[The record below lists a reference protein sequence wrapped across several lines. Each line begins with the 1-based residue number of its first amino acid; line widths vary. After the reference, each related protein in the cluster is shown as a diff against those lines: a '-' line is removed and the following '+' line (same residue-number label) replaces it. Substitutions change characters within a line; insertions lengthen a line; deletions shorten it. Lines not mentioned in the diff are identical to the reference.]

1 MPSDGPG
8 LMTRTAPAARAFV
21 GSPDLAVRVRRAR
34 NLALD
39 HLLDTRTAEGCWRQP
54 FDLSAISGAAYVVM
68 LRTTGLIE
76 QAGAA
81 RDEMMLVRHMLRQR
95 NRDGGFFKFPGSPSS
110 RAVTALVLTALRSSL
125 GVVLPA
131 HRPQRWFAPNP
142 ELGSELEQCIELAIG
157 EAESF
162 LRGSKSAGSWRFE
175 GDVALPTS
183 ILRAFA
189 DPTRE
194 RPPVL
199 PISPRL
205 IALVHRSRLL
215 AKAQQQFSALIH
227 TVIPALSVIHAAA
240 VKERRRVDGRRMP
253 DAPETA
259 SEARSGRST
268 RELAE
273 LITSRQNRRG
283 DWFYCTPYTMLN
295 LMALRAAGVPADDPA
310 ITRAHRFLRES
321 LYDDG
326 LGGYAPSLM
335 NSDIWDTSVATF
347 TYLSM
352 RGRAAGDPHILPAIE
367 FLLENQGR
375 DGGYGWG
382 SGSLN
387 DCDTDSTAAVLRALS
402 GAVESAT
409 YQLESRIRSVMDR
422 CREYLLSRQT
432 RQGGFCVWA
441 PTRIVVRPG
450 PVGPVKGALLD
461 VPSADLTARV
471 LAALLHSG
479 STTSDPPIRR
489 GLNYLVRMESPNGG
503 WWCRWW
509 AGYISGT
516 AFVLDA
522 LSAAG
527 IGWNRPEDARD
538 RLTEELRSSM
548 KRGIRFLLDHQNTDG
563 GWGETIRADVDV
575 AWAGRGRSRPAQ
587 TAAALYALLS
597 CGYPATSG
605 EIRRGFEWLLAAAT
619 RDGEWQ
625 DHQATFTIL
634 PGSLYYAHPMYSLTM
649 LPAALSAFLRA
660 TDG

>member
-1 MPSDGPG
+1 
-8 LMTRTAPAARAFV
+8 V

-39 HLLDTRTAEGCWRQP
+39 RLLERRLAEGCWRQR
-54 FDLSAISGAAYVVM
+54 FDLSAMAGAAHIVM
-68 LRTTGLIE
+68 LRTTGLID
-76 QAGAA
+76 QAGATT
-81 RDEMMLVRHMLRQR
+81 DEMMLIRHVLRQR

-110 RAVTALVLTALRSSL
+110 RAVTSLVLTAFRLSL
-125 GVVLPA
+125 GVVLPG

-142 ELGSELEQCIELAIG
+142 ALGRELEQRIELAIG
-157 EAESF
+157 EAEAF

-175 GDVALPTS
+175 ADVALPSS
-183 ILRAFA
+183 ILRACA

-194 RPPVL
+194 RPPVF

-205 IALVHRSRLL
+205 VALVYRSRFLATVLL
-215 AKAQQQFSALIH
+215 QFSAFTHTVVPAISLIH
-227 TVIPALSVIHAAA
+227 ATA
-240 VKERRRVDGRRMP
+240 VEERRWINGRRMP
-253 DAPETA
+253 EASATA
-259 SEARSGRST
+259 SATRAGRST
-268 RELAE
+268 RELVE
-273 LITSRQNRRG
+273 LISSGQNRRG

-295 LMALRAAGVPADDPA
+295 LMALRAAGVPVDDPV

-321 LYDDG
+321 LYDDHQ
-326 LGGYAPSLM
+326 GGCALSLM

-347 TYLSM
+347 TYLSIS
-352 RGRAAGDPHILPAIE
+352 GNAADDSHILPAIE
-367 FLLENQGR
+367 FLLKNQGC

-387 DCDTDSTAAVLRALS
+387 NCDTDSTAAVLRALS
-402 GAVESAT
+402 SAVDSAT
-409 YQLESRIRSVMDR
+409 CQLESRIRSAMDR

-441 PTRIVVRPG
+441 PTRIVARPG
-450 PVGPVKGALLD
+450 PVGSVKGALVD
-461 VPSADLTARV
+461 VSSADLTARI

-479 STTSDPPIRR
+479 STTSDAPIRR
-489 GLNYLVRMESPNGG
+489 GLVYLVRMGSPNGG

-527 IGWNRPEDARD
+527 IRWNQPRAARD

-548 KRGIRFLLDHQNTDG
+548 TRGIRFLLDHQNTDG

-575 AWAGRGRSRPAQ
+575 AWAGRGRSRPVQ
-587 TAAALYALLS
+587 TAAALFGLLS
-597 CGYPATSG
+597 CGYPATS
-605 EIRRGFEWLLAAAT
+605 EELRRGFEWLLAAAT
-619 RDGEWQ
+619 HDGEWQ

-634 PGSLYYAHPMYSLTM
+634 PGSLYFSHPMYSLTM
-649 LPAALSAFLRA
+649 LPAALSAFLQA
-660 TDG
+660 ADG

>member
-1 MPSDGPG
+1 M
-8 LMTRTAPAARAFV
+8 
-21 GSPDLAVRVRRAR
+21 GSPDLTVRVRRAR
-34 NLALD
+34 SLALD
-39 HLLDTRTAEGCWRQP
+39 RLLERKTAEGCWRQP
-54 FDLSAISGAAYVVM
+54 FDLSAMAGAAYVVM

-81 RDEMMLVRHMLRQR
+81 TDEMMLIRHVLCQR

-110 RAVTALVLTALRSSL
+110 RAVTALALTALRSSL
-125 GVVLPA
+125 GVVLPGR
-131 HRPQRWFAPNP
+131 RPQRWFAPNP
-142 ELGSELEQCIELAIG
+142 ELGSELEQSIELAIG
-157 EAESF
+157 EAEAF
-162 LRGSKSAGSWRFE
+162 LRGPKSAGSWKFE
-175 GDVALPTS
+175 ADVAPPSS
-183 ILRAFA
+183 ILRTYA

-205 IALVHRSRLL
+205 IALVYRSRFL
-215 AKAQQQFSALIH
+215 AKVRQQVSALIH
-227 TVIPALSVIHAAA
+227 AIVPAVSVIHAAA
-240 VKERRRVDGRRMP
+240 VEERRRVDSRRMP
-253 DAPETA
+253 DALETESA
-259 SEARSGRST
+259 MRAGRST
-268 RELAE
+268 RELAQ

-295 LMALRAAGVPADDPA
+295 LIALRAAGVPADDPA
-310 ITRAHRFLRES
+310 ITRALRFLRES
-321 LYDDG
+321 LFDDDQ
-326 LGGYAPSLM
+326 GGYALSLM

-347 TYLSM
+347 TYLSTS
-352 RGRAAGDPHILPAIE
+352 GHAADDPDILPAIE
-367 FLLENQGR
+367 FLLNNQGR

-387 DCDTDSTAAVLRALS
+387 DCDTDSTAAVLRTLTR
-402 GAVESAT
+402 AVDSAPC
-409 YQLESRIRSVMDR
+409 QLESRIRSVMGR
-422 CREYLLSRQT
+422 CREYLLARQT

-441 PTRIVVRPG
+441 RARIAAGPG

-479 STTSDPPIRR
+479 STKSDGPIRR
-489 GLNYLVRMESPNGG
+489 GLGYLIRMESPNGG

-527 IGWNRPEDARD
+527 IRWNRPGDAHD
-538 RLTEELRSSM
+538 RLAEELRSSM
-548 KRGIRFLLDHQNTDG
+548 TRGIRFLLDHQNADG

-575 AWAGRGRSRPAQ
+575 AWAGRGRSRPVQ

-597 CGYPATSG
+597 CGYPATSR
-605 EIRRGFEWLLAAAT
+605 EVRRGFEWLLAAAT
-619 RDGEWQ
+619 RDGEWH

-660 TDG
+660 TDD

>member
-8 LMTRTAPAARAFV
+8 LTMRAVPPARTFV
-21 GSPDLAVRVRRAR
+21 GGPDLAVRVRRAR
-34 NLALD
+34 NLAID
-39 HLLDTRTAEGCWRQP
+39 RLLDTRTAEGCWRQP
-54 FDLSAISGAAYVVM
+54 FDLSAMSGAAYVVM

-76 QAGAA
+76 QAGSAT
-81 RDEMMLVRHMLRQR
+81 DEMMLVRHMLHQR

-110 RAVTALVLTALRSSL
+110 RAVTGLALTALRSSL

-142 ELGSELEQCIELAIG
+142 ELGSELEQRMEMAIA

-162 LRGSKSAGSWRFE
+162 LRTPRSSGGWRFE
-175 GDVALPTS
+175 GDVALPAS
-183 ILRAFA
+183 ILKAFA
-189 DPTRE
+189 DPIRE

-215 AKAQQQFSALIH
+215 AKVQQHFSAFIH
-227 TVIPALSVIHAAA
+227 TVVPAVSVIHAAA
-240 VKERRRVDGRRMP
+240 VEGRRRADGRYMP
-253 DAPETA
+253 DAPKTA
-259 SEARSGRST
+259 SDAPRSHST

-283 DWFYCTPYTMLN
+283 DWFYCTPYTILN

-321 LYDDG
+321 LYDDD
-326 LGGYAPSLM
+326 LGGYALSLM

-352 RGRAAGDPHILPAIE
+352 RGRTACDPHILPAIE
-367 FLLENQGR
+367 FLLENQGH

-402 GAVESAT
+402 RAVESAT
-409 YQLESRIRSVMDR
+409 CQLEPRIRSAMDR

-432 RQGGFCVWA
+432 RRGGFCAWA
-441 PTRIVVRPG
+441 PTRTVAQPG
-450 PVGPVKGALLD
+450 PIGPVKGALFD
-461 VPSADLTARV
+461 VPSADLTARIV
-471 LAALLHSG
+471 AALLHSG
-479 STTSDPPIRR
+479 STASDPPIRR
-489 GLNYLVRMESPNGG
+489 GLKYLVQMESQSGG

-522 LSAAG
+522 LAAAG
-527 IGWNRPEDARD
+527 IRWNRPGRGRD
-538 RLTEELRSSM
+538 RLTEELRSSLM
-548 KRGIRFLLDHQNTDG
+548 RGIRFLLDHQNNDG

-575 AWAGRGRSRPAQ
+575 AWAGRGPSRPVL
-587 TAAALYALLS
+587 TAAALYGLLS

-605 EIRRGFEWLLAAAT
+605 EVRRGFEWLLAAAT
-619 RDGEWQ
+619 RDGKWQ

-634 PGSLYYAHPMYSLTM
+634 PGSLYYAHPMYGLTI